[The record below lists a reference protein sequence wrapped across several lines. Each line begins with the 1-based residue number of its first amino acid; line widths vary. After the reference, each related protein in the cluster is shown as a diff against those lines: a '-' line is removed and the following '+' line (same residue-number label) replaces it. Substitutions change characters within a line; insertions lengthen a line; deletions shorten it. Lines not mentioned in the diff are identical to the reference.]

1 MSQIVGMAK
10 RLQEAEAT
18 IVELRRALDQMAS
31 DPKRPTTSSD
41 SLGGHTSAAQ
51 ASGSLPGT
59 YIDTSHATY
68 ALGRSVAKSRES
80 TTEELLSDLSLDAS
94 GKVGHFVTA
103 VDPREAIAHLLSDML
118 PWSDV
123 CRA

>member
-51 ASGSLPGT
+51 APGSLPGT
-59 YIDTSHATY
+59 YIDTSPATY
-68 ALGRSVAKSRES
+68 ALSRSVAKSRES

-94 GKVGHFVTA
+94 GKVGSFDMA
-103 VDPREAIAHLLSDML
+103 VDFKRSNAHQQSDML

-123 CRA
+123 CRP